1 MRRRGVLS
9 LPVVVA
15 AGAVG
20 CSRSGGSGPVVSGS
34 GEASGSGTVDAGG
47 GGSASA
53 SASASGAGPG
63 AVVMDGSLGD
73 GRPCRV
79 EVGPAVRSG
88 DYTVVRL
95 LFTTDEEDG
104 YAVHLSGDHSLKDVC
119 LLSLEQGVVW
129 PERDTSW
136 VLAGPLV

>member
-53 SASASGAGPG
+53 SDEHRAALGEAESDVSGG
-63 AVVMDGSLGD
+63 
-73 GRPCRV
+73 
-79 EVGPAVRSG
+79 
-88 DYTVVRL
+88 
-95 LFTTDEEDG
+95 
-104 YAVHLSGDHSLKDVC
+104 
-119 LLSLEQGVVW
+119 
-129 PERDTSW
+129 
-136 VLAGPLV
+136 